1 DALAF
6 PVNDSTRGHV
16 GGASLP
22 LTPSPGRVR
31 MNVGDHPRGRTRA
44 MTLSRE
50 EFMEFCR
57 NQQAFPSEKYEPYL
71 GDWIAFNREG
81 TEILLR
87 SAISFADVVAQP

>member
-1 DALAF
+1 
-6 PVNDSTRGHV
+6 
-16 GGASLP
+16 
-22 LTPSPGRVR
+22 
-31 MNVGDHPRGRTRA
+31 

-87 SAISFADVVAQP
+87 SAISFEDVVEQFRRQGCEPTDHLITYVPAPGDVIDRGFIVSRARAPLEPRPSA